1 MATLSGTLLIIG
13 IALVVIISLAMGV
26 FVGWHLRGQRSVNS
40 DAPSPPAAPPKP
52 QLAASQAASPAK
64 PQTKQAAKPEAKPQ
78 AKQDA
83 KPQPKHEAQPEAKPA
98 VAVEPEQ
105 VRRLLGQLHEL
116 TDQATSGVGTHSSR
130 VEEIS
135 DQLRTLCSGEQ
146 PLEQFV
152 LDAARQLVQANE
164 KLRAELD
171 STKGQLQEHARQI
184 ESHMAEARTDG
195 LCGVANRRAFDE
207 ELSRRFREL
216 NTEGRGFSLILL
228 DVDHFKKFNDT
239 HGHQAGDEV
248 LRTTGKVLSENVR
261 ECDIVARYGGEEFA
275 VIVPD
280 ASFRQAQATAEQL
293 RAAVAKREIA
303 FEGRMLQVT
312 ASLGVAEAAPQ
323 QDPAALISGADQA
336 LYAAKAN
343 GRNRAYFFN
352 GQSCEFID
360 PEWFAEN
367 RDILE
372 QVEQQIDE
380 EIRTGKP
387 VDRRNQPRRPF
398 PTNQFIAPY
407 AEGQMPT
414 REMFRQ
420 VPCHDISAGGFSFLS
435 PDPPDFEQFVVA
447 LGVPPNVT
455 YLTAKVVHTTVT
467 DSGPVP
473 MFLVGCRFTGRIN
486 LDAEGGESVAA
497 TASASA

>member
-1 MATLSGTLLIIG
+1 MATLSGALLIIG
-13 IALVVIISLAMGV
+13 IALAVAISLATGA
-26 FVGWHLRGQRSVNS
+26 FVGWHLRGQRGVNLV
-40 DAPSPPAAPPKP
+40 DKAPQAEPEPLAPDFAP
-52 QLAASQAASPAK
+52 QQDASPAS
-64 PQTKQAAKPEAKPQ
+64 PEPVAALQ
-78 AKQDA
+78 
-83 KPQPKHEAQPEAKPA
+83 
-98 VAVEPEQ
+98 PEQ

-116 TDQATSGVGTHSSR
+116 TEQATRGVGTHSSR

-135 DQLRTLCSGEQ
+135 EQLRTLCSGQQ

-171 STKGQLQEHARQI
+171 SAKGQLQEHAEQI

-207 ELSRRFREL
+207 ELARHFREL
-216 NTEGRGFSLILL
+216 DAEGRGFSLILL

-275 VIVPD
+275 VIVPG
-280 ASFRQAQATAEQL
+280 ASFHEAQGTAEKL
-293 RAAVAKREIA
+293 REAVAAREIP
-303 FEGRMLQVT
+303 FDGRTLHVT
-312 ASLGVAEAAPQ
+312 ASLGVAEAARQ
-323 QDPAALISGADQA
+323 QDPASLISGADQA

-360 PEWFAEN
+360 PDWFVEN
-367 RDILE
+367 RVIIE
-372 QVEQQIDE
+372 QVEQQLDE

-387 VDRRNQPRRPF
+387 VDRRDQPRRPF
-398 PTNQFIAPY
+398 PTGQFIAPY
-407 AEGQMPT
+407 AEGQVPT

-420 VPCHDISAGGFSFLS
+420 VPCHDISSGGFSFLL
-435 PDPPDFEQFVVA
+435 PDPPDFELFVVA
-447 LGVPPNVT
+447 LDAPPKVT
-455 YLTAKVVHTTVT
+455 CLTAKVVHTTVT
-467 DSGPVP
+467 DSGPMP
-473 MFLVGCRFTGRIN
+473 MYLVGCRFTGRID
-486 LDAEGGESVAA
+486 LEPEGANTVV
-497 TASASA
+497 TTSASSA